1 MSRIVTMSTE
11 ASPLQADLAAL
22 LAVTRAAERDL
33 FGMLDQHARD
43 EAGTIGQWS
52 AKDVQ
57 AHLAAWRAI
66 EARRLEAAAAHDDSL
81 TAGDPVTSD
90 PVDGSNADIHA
101 RYADW
106 AWEMVARD
114 ADESVDAL
122 IAAIGRSTN
131 DVLCE
136 CDEYSVAGI
145 GSNGANHALGHLS
158 DIARMAGDSERY
170 DAFVR
175 EVEAI
180 LAHSHVPPHDS
191 GVILYNIACHR
202 ALTGD
207 LDEARRLLSIA
218 FAWRGDLRETALED
232 SDLVALREEIRELA

>member
-1 MSRIVTMSTE
+1 MSRIVTTSTE
-11 ASPLQADLAAL
+11 TTPLQADLAAL
-22 LAVTRAAERDL
+22 LMVARAAERDL
-33 FGMLDQHARD
+33 FGMLDEGVRD
-43 EAGTIGQWS
+43 AAGTIGAWS

-81 TAGDPVTSD
+81 MAGDPVTSD
-90 PVDGSNADIHA
+90 PVDESNAEIHA

-106 AWEMVARD
+106 AWEMVERD
-114 ADESVDAL
+114 ADASVDAL
-122 IAAIGRSTN
+122 IAAIGRNSTET
-131 DVLCE
+131 LCE

-158 DIARMAGDSERY
+158 DIALLVGDTERY

-202 ALTGD
+202 ALAGD
-207 LDEARRLLSIA
+207 LDEARRLLRVA
-218 FAWRGDLRETALED
+218 FTRRPDLRESALD
-232 SDLVALREEIRELA
+232 DTDLAALRMELAGLA